1 MKHHGGIRLKKAFT
15 LLELLIVLAI
25 FSSFLAILTLVLN
38 NYLIKAQ
45 KNIALLDSFRRL
57 TETADKINEYLIKA
71 SGPANSMKLE
81 SATKV
86 TFDIIIAGQ
95 KINASLEI
103 VDNTKFNYYE
113 NDQVETIPIEN
124 IVVKFSKMS
133 QSSDID
139 LPLKLFVST
148 PNPFS
153 IDSTLSMEFTVYP
166 PGVR

>member
-1 MKHHGGIRLKKAFT
+1 
-15 LLELLIVLAI
+15 
-25 FSSFLAILTLVLN
+25 
-38 NYLIKAQ
+38 
-45 KNIALLDSFRRL
+45 
-57 TETADKINEYLIKA
+57 
-71 SGPANSMKLE
+71 
-81 SATKV
+81 
-86 TFDIIIAGQ
+86 IAGQ

-139 LPLKLFVST
+139 LPLKLIVST